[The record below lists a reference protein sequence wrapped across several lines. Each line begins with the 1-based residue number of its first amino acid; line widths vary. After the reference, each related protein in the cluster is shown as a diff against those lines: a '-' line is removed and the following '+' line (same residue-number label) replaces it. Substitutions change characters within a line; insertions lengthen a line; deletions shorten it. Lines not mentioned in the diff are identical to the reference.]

1 MQIHINT
8 VKCEPIIKAIF
19 FLQMINIRLILKM
32 WPDLIIAGL
41 NARAHPT
48 ILTSILEKP
57 LHKADDMINIKRHD
71 LCTH

>member
-8 VKCEPIIKAIF
+8 VKCEQIIKAYF
-19 FLQMINIRLILKM
+19 FQMVNIRLILKM

-48 ILTSILEKP
+48 ILTAILEKP
-57 LHKADDMINIKRHD
+57 LHKADDRINIKRHD